1 MQHWTKIPGLSQ
13 EDMETFFQ
21 NAMLPGS
28 ELKHHGVIPQMDP
41 VFVTCDF
48 VKGTIDMAYRA
59 QEWELNP
66 ENIMHGGIISTALD
80 TSMGFLAHYYTH
92 LSAPTVVTVT
102 MNVTIL
108 KPLLAGDI
116 FHIQCQQDSLG
127 RTLATVKAEV
137 RLERNDI
144 LAGIATATFMAVN
157 E

>member
-102 MNVTIL
+102 MNVTFL
-108 KPLLAGDI
+108 KPVLAGDI
-116 FHIQCQQDSLG
+116 FHIKCQLDSLG
-127 RTLATVKAEV
+127 CTLATVKAEV
-137 RLERNDI
+137 RLERDDI